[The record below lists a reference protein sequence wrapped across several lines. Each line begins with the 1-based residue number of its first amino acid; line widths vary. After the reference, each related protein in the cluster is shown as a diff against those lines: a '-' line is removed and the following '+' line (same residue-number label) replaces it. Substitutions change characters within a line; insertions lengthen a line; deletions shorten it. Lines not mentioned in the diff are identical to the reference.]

1 MLKIVTDTTCNLP
14 PAWFNQYQITVI
26 PFNIQFGLE
35 TFREGIDINPAT
47 FYQRIQ
53 AEQAL
58 PTTSQPAIGD
68 FIDIYRQFAVDGSEI
83 ISIHVTSKLS
93 GAWQAAV
100 LAARQLHGQVTVHV
114 VDSLTGSVGLGLM
127 VREAAQLA
135 QAGWNGADIVRQLE
149 ARRDQINVFIMLKD
163 LRYARMSGRVGALR
177 ETLASLLDVKPII
190 GVVEGALVPLDRVR
204 GQKKG
209 FARMLDLAA
218 AAVEQKP
225 VYVGMTHALAQAEA
239 EQLLVELQNRLN
251 CRETFLTELALS
263 LAVHFGPG
271 AVGFATYPA
280 PVDIRQKDPALR

>member
-14 PAWFNQYQITVI
+14 PAWFTQYQITVI

-35 TFREGIDINPAT
+35 TFREGIDISPAT
-47 FYQRIQ
+47 FYRRIQ
-53 AEQAL
+53 TEQAL

-68 FIDIYRQFAVDGSEI
+68 FIDIYRQLAADGSEI

-114 VDSLTGSVGLGLM
+114 LDSLTGSVGLGLM

-135 QAGWNGADIVRQLE
+135 QAGWNGTDIVRHLE
-149 ARRDQINVFIMLKD
+149 ARRNQINVFIMLKD

-177 ETLASLLDVKPII
+177 ETLVSLLDVKPII
-190 GVVEGALVPLDRVR
+190 GVVDGALAPVDRVR
-204 GQKKG
+204 GHKKG
-209 FARMLDLAA
+209 LARMVDLAA
-218 AAVEQKP
+218 AAVDRTP
-225 VYVGMTHALAQAEA
+225 VYVGLTHALAPAEA
-239 EQLLVELQNRLN
+239 EQLLAGLQSRLN
-251 CRETFLTELALS
+251 CRETFMTELALS

-271 AVGFATYPA
+271 TVGFATYPA
-280 PVDIRQKDPALR
+280 PVDTS